1 MNALVRIGIMIEMH
15 GRDMLRRHMALVLL
29 LLLPLTFYLT
39 SAGNGTTALPTG
51 GTSIAFA
58 VAGAT
63 VFSALSS
70 AEVDQR
76 LVMGGYRPIELLLGR
91 LLFLGPLGLL
101 LAAAFSA
108 LMAAIADPD
117 RPWLLG
123 IAVALVAVQ
132 SVPFGLAVA
141 ALVPREL
148 EATLILIGVV
158 GIQLAV
164 HTDTIVAKVLPF
176 YGARHLIDVSVSGHG
191 TILFPVLAMLAYG
204 LGLLVIARVAIG
216 PRLSVQQ
223 HALT

>member
-1 MNALVRIGIMIEMH
+1 
-15 GRDMLRRHMALVLL
+15 
-29 LLLPLTFYLT
+29 
-39 SAGNGTTALPTG
+39 
-51 GTSIAFA
+51 
-58 VAGAT
+58 
-63 VFSALSS
+63 
-70 AEVDQR
+70 
-76 LVMGGYRPIELLLGR
+76 
-91 LLFLGPLGLL
+91 LL

-108 LMAAIADPD
+108 LMAAIAHPA

-148 EATLILIGVV
+148 EGTLVLIGVV

-176 YGARHLIDVSVSGHG
+176 YGSRHLIDVSVNGHG
-191 TILFPVLAMLAYG
+191 TLLFPLLMTLAYG
-204 LGLLVIARVAIG
+204 LGLLVVARIAIG

-223 HALT
+223 HART